1 MDRDTRR
8 FTIYVPRELSQNLA
22 AARREVYQG
31 RSQSDMLRDL
41 IARGLRRANGA
52 PRDPCDG
59 VPGKFSSYGI

>member
-8 FTIYVPRELSQNLA
+8 FTIYVPRELSQKLA

-41 IARGLRRANGA
+41 IARGLLESERRSQG
-52 PRDPCDG
+52 
-59 VPGKFSSYGI
+59 SM